1 MAKPLDTQTDKE
13 LEETLAEGNLSDRK
27 AAHAEVILRRRHDTK
42 SETLKQK
49 HGWFGA
55 LLAAVG
61 LAILSLKRIWRRKP
75 RN

>member
-13 LEETLAEGNLSDRK
+13 LEQSLSQGDFSERK
-27 AAHAEVILRRRHDTK
+27 AAVAEEILRRRHDDK
-42 SETLKQK
+42 SETLKEK

-55 LLAAVG
+55 LMAAFG
-61 LAILSLKRIWRRKP
+61 LAILSLKRILRKKP